1 MEKATPLPRGLDRRR
16 FILGSAVAGAGFAT
30 AFGWPGVARARSSDD
45 GDDDGRRVLP
55 APEPIVSVLDPG
67 LPIHIQL
74 PGPTDV
80 TLLYSGLT
88 LFGLNLE
95 RATVGNF
102 KGGTAFGY
110 LLGTATGSDGQEYG
124 LEVDLRVSEGMYQAA
139 DGSVNR
145 GLFAMI

>member
-1 MEKATPLPRGLDRRR
+1 MATALGWPR
-16 FILGSAVAGAGFAT
+16 VAGA
-30 AFGWPGVARARSSDD
+30 ARSDN
-45 GDDDGRRVLP
+45 GDDHGRHVSL
-55 APEPIVSVLDPG
+55 PEPIASVLDPG

-80 TLLYSGLT
+80 TLLYSQTT

-95 RATVGNF
+95 RTTVGNF

-110 LLGTATGSDGQEYG
+110 LLGTVSGSDGREYG
-124 LEVDLRVSEGMYQAA
+124 LELDIRVSEGMYKAA
-139 DGSVNR
+139 DGSLNR